1 MELLKLL
8 EDKLELANYPEP
20 VVMSNDTELFVAFFA
35 YRLIDGNLDQT
46 ADEEII
52 VIKFHRSIKHT
63 FGSPSN
69 ETIHAHPC
77 YKLGLTPNAFYEVKN
92 SYMLKEAETIQKSHP
107 RFDQNDF
114 NKFRHFILTFHDK
127 TFECVAEDF
136 QLLDKTETQFQL
148 IAAIADNAA
157 RTGKLL

>member
-8 EDKLELANYPEP
+8 ADKLELANYPEP
-20 VVMSNDTELFVAFFA
+20 VVMSSDTELYVAFFA
-35 YRLIDGNLDQT
+35 YRLVDEEHDKT
-46 ADEEII
+46 SEEEII
-52 VIKFHRSIKHT
+52 VIKFQRPFKHT
-63 FGSPSN
+63 FGLPSN
-69 ETIHAHPC
+69 ETIGTHPC
-77 YKLGLTPNAFYEVKN
+77 YPLGLSYCAFYEVKN
-92 SYMLKEAETIQKSHP
+92 SYMLRELEAIQKSHD
-107 RFDQNDF
+107 RFNPDDF
-114 NKFRHFILTFHDK
+114 KKFRHFILTFHDN

>member
-20 VVMSNDTELFVAFFA
+20 VVMSSGTELYVAFFA
-35 YRLIDGNLDQT
+35 YRLVDEEHDKT
-46 ADEEII
+46 SDEEIV
-52 VIKFHRSIKHT
+52 VIKFQRPFKHT

-69 ETIHAHPC
+69 ETIGAHPC
-77 YKLGLTPNAFYEVKN
+77 YPLGLSYSAFYEVKN
-92 SYMLKEAETIQKSHP
+92 SYMLKEAETIRKSHP
-107 RFDQNDF
+107 RFDPNDF
-114 NKFRHFILTFHDK
+114 KKSRHFILTFHDN